1 MTYCLGMLLRQ
12 GLVMVSDSRTNAG
25 IDHISTFRKMRV
37 WEQPGERT
45 LLLATA
51 GNLAISQ
58 SVAHFITEGLVL
70 PGQERRSTMSN
81 VRNLFEAAQLIGEAI
96 RTVHK
101 IDGSRLEAKD
111 GGGFN
116 ISCLLGGQIA
126 GEAPRLFLIYSAG
139 NFIEATPDTPYFQIG
154 ETKYGKPILDR
165 ALSDDLALEQAVK
178 LALISMDS
186 TLRSNLS
193 VGLPLDLVLYR
204 TDALTLD
211 LHRKIDETDP
221 YFNAIRQ
228 QWSAALKAA
237 FAALPDP
244 VWS

>member
-1 MTYCLGMLLRQ
+1 MTYCLGMRLRD

-25 IDHISTFRKMRV
+25 IDHISTFRKMHV
-37 WEQPGERT
+37 WEEPGDRT
-45 LLLATA
+45 ILLATA

-58 SVAHFITEGLVL
+58 SVVHFINEGLVL
-70 PGQERRSTMSN
+70 PGHDEPSTMKT

-111 GGGFN
+111 GSGFN
-116 ISCLLGGQIA
+116 ISCLLGGQIK

-139 NFIEATPDTPYFQIG
+139 NFIEATDDTPYFQIG

-165 ALSDDLALEQAVK
+165 ALSHDLALEQAVK

-204 TDALTLD
+204 TDALTLA

-221 YFNAIRQ
+221 YFSTIRQ
-228 QWSAALKAA
+228 QWSSSLKNA
-237 FAALPDP
+237 FAALSDP